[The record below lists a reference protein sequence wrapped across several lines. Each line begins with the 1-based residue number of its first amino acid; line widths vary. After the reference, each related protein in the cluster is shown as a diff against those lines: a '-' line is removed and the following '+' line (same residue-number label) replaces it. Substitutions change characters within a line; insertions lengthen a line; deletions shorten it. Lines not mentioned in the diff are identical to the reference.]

1 MNFLHIFAL
10 KSSTLFAIVS
20 IEFVEPKFIE
30 TELFGLQDLDSYIW
44 GKSGKTIGLWIVSG
58 IEGNVDSWKSTFRET
73 KVLRVVKS
81 RTLYP
86 NVWWITKKNTF
97 CCSWMEFVSIVCD
110 CTSKA

>member
-1 MNFLHIFAL
+1 MFAW
-10 KSSTLFAIVS
+10 IVFSGIEGSITEVGS

-44 GKSGKTIGLWIVSG
+44 GKSGKTKGLWIVSG

-86 NVWWITKKNTF
+86 LMF
-97 CCSWMEFVSIVCD
+97 GG
-110 CTSKA
+110 